1 MGKLSLTR
9 RPGEGIII
17 DKKIR
22 ITVMVINNVPKLV
35 IEAPKD
41 VNIVREEVLTVEE
54 IEICRENGLSLA

>member
-54 IEICRENGLSLA
+54 IELCRENGLSLA